1 MDLVLAYDERGIES
15 ISFLVL
21 LWTVYEDNRW
31 PMIPNRVFL
40 WTSTSCRERHGK
52 ILKSTWS
59 MIFITLCED
68 LEKMEN
74 RVSCKSISW
83 YHFIRKWFTDYDIE
97 NVMMRYGLSSIP
109 HLYFISVNSVR
120 KWPFEQS
127 HNLFRAIIRFP

>member
-83 YHFIRKWFTDYDIE
+83 VSFYSQMVYRLRYRERYDAVWIKFHTASLFYLGKLRQKMAIRTK
-97 NVMMRYGLSSIP
+97 P
-109 HLYFISVNSVR
+109 
-120 KWPFEQS
+120 
-127 HNLFRAIIRFP
+127 